1 MKTTALV
8 LLGIALASTACS
20 STGAANDDASDPVS
34 NVSALE
40 ADAVNAV
47 PLTMAYVEVNSN
59 NFNNIGC
66 YTYGSPAN
74 QYFNMASIFAANIN
88 YDSASGKPVLY
99 FNPQVDQI
107 LNGTNYVKNL
117 QSQGIKVL
125 LTVLGNHQNAG
136 WACFR
141 DEATAQDFAQQLSD
155 AANKYGLD
163 GIDIDDEYS
172 NCTSNNTSLIIVAS
186 KMRAAMPNKIISKAL
201 FTDLSYFQAS
211 WNGHKLAE
219 YLDYG
224 FEMTY
229 GATNYGSRL
238 SGYLS
243 NGMTK
248 AKLGIGA
255 SSGGSDGPS
264 AAQYVKDNGIGSFMV
279 YNVTNSSQ
287 SYLSG
292 TSNVL
297 FGASTQVKANC
308 LQ

>member
-1 MKTTALV
+1 MKTTALF

-20 STGAANDDASDPVS
+20 SGSATSDDAADPES

-47 PLTMAYVEVNSN
+47 PKTMAYVEVNSN

-66 YTYGSPAN
+66 YTYGSPPK

-88 YDSASGKPVLY
+88 YDSASGKPILY
-99 FNPQVDQI
+99 FNPQVDQV

-141 DEATAQDFAQQLSD
+141 DEGTAQNFAQQLSN
-155 AANKYGLD
+155 AVNKYGLD

-172 NCTSNNTSLIIVAS
+172 QCTSNNTSLIMVAS
-186 KMRAAMPNKIISKAL
+186 KMRALMPSKIISKAL

-224 FEMTY
+224 WEMSY
-229 GATNYGSRL
+229 GSTNYGGRL

-255 SSGGSDGPS
+255 STGGSDGAR
-264 AAQYVKDNGIGSFMV
+264 AAQYVKDNGIGTFMV
-279 YNVTNSSQ
+279 YNVTKSSQ
-287 SYLSG
+287 SYLSS

-297 FGASTQVKANC
+297 FGASTQTKANC
-308 LQ
+308 LR